1 MEDSK
6 LALNQGKHVG
16 LILLDLGKAF
26 DCLPHRLLLR
36 KFNAYGIS
44 YEACSL
50 GKSYVNACNE

>member
-6 LALNQGKHVG
+6 QALNQGKHVG

-26 DCLPHRLLLR
+26 DYLPHRLLLC
-36 KFNAYGIS
+36 KFNAYGIF